1 MTTSISSNISSHI
14 SSRGKHGR
22 RAVTLLAAV
31 GIAAGLGFGLSPTAD
46 AATAGKAPVAAKVTV
61 QVSQQGNYTAAICVT
76 DNLGGTC
83 QSDVRKGQTKTFT
96 VNPAK
101 GTPVNVRVVPNGGGF
116 AEKSV
121 VSDKT
126 KLKFETAG
134 SKANP
139 TVKQVS

>member
-1 MTTSISSNISSHI
+1 MSEVMSI
-14 SSRGKHGR
+14 SSRGKQGR
-22 RAVTLLAAV
+22 RAVTLLAAA
-31 GIAAGLGFGLSPTAD
+31 GIATGLGFGLSPAAG
-46 AATAGKAPVAAKVTV
+46 AATSANERAAAKVTV
-61 QVSQQGNYTAAICVT
+61 QVTQKGNYTAAICVT

-83 QSDVRKGQTKTFT
+83 QPDVRKGQTKTFT
-96 VNPAK
+96 VTPAK
-101 GTPVNVRVVPNGGGF
+101 GTPVNVRVVPNGGGS

-134 SKANP
+134 SKAKP

>member
-1 MTTSISSNISSHI
+1 MAMGI
-14 SSRGKHGR
+14 SSRGRHGR

-31 GIAAGLGFGLSPTAD
+31 GIAAGLGFGLSP
-46 AATAGKAPVAAKVTV
+46 AAGAAAVGNGRVAAKVTV
-61 QVSQQGNYTAAICVT
+61 QVTQKGNYTAAICVT

-83 QSDVRKGQTKTFT
+83 QTDVRKGQTKTFT
-96 VNPAK
+96 VEPAK
-101 GTPVNVRVVPNGGGF
+101 GTPVNVRVVPNGGGS

-134 SKANP
+134 SKAKP